1 MKTIY
6 DYSMFDL
13 LKKKSLVFVLFENTQ
28 FGYRAF
34 ESRHSI
40 MIAAKSRPQLIE
52 EIKKEV
58 NKHFDGRFHG
68 KIVLREFTEE
78 EIRL

>member
-1 MKTIY
+1 
-6 DYSMFDL
+6 MFEL
-13 LKKKSLVFVLFENTQ
+13 LKMKGLVFVLFEDTQ

-34 ESRHSI
+34 ESRHSL
-40 MIAAKSRPQLIE
+40 MIAAKSRTQLVD

-58 NKHFDGRFHG
+58 NRHFDGKFYG

-78 EIRL
+78 EIKL

>member
-1 MKTIY
+1 MKR
-6 DYSMFDL
+6 
-13 LKKKSLVFVLFENTQ
+13 LVFVLLKDTK

-40 MIAAKSRPQLIE
+40 MIEAKNRPQLIA

-58 NKHFDGRFHG
+58 NRHFDGRFCG
-68 KIVLREFTEE
+68 EVVLREFTEE
-78 EIRL
+78 EIRF